1 MQGTGHTAETAELV
15 VCPSVLTLVFL
26 FLSQDFFLLGR
37 NEFVLIM
44 YVIIVLGMFKSLK
57 NFLGL
62 RSIRRELVS
71 VRC

>member
-1 MQGTGHTAETAELV
+1 MPFSINFGL
-15 VCPSVLTLVFL
+15 F